1 MNKEI
6 PTAEEILRKYDIVV
20 NKTDTMSYTV
30 KANCKEAMIEFAK
43 LHLEAQAKAIYEKAK
58 INVVPTDEEDWENV
72 PEVITSEDLEY
83 NEGVMLEIDQDS
95 ILNAYPLNNVK

>member
-6 PTAEEILRKYDIVV
+6 PTAEEFVKEFR
-20 NKTDTMSYTV
+20 
-30 KANCKEAMIEFAK
+30 KANTIANAESIEHWIAQHCIEFAK

-58 INVVPTDEEDWENV
+58 INVVPTDEEAWENV
-72 PEVITSEDLEY
+72 PEVITFEDLEY